1 MMRTRERNRPKR
13 AGVLAAS
20 AVWIGIFLWVGGVR
34 PSEIPPDL
42 SPPTAA
48 DVLAPIL
55 GPAVDEPH
63 EVLELLDQRK
73 RALDKREEAVR
84 IAEARLEAI
93 KNDVEQMLTRYEESV
108 QAAQASQAAEKQKRM
123 QAEELAKRKRAE
135 AEAAAYKANL
145 LQVSKIYETMPP
157 EEAAVRIEKMPTPMA
172 LRVLRSVKSKT
183 AAAILSAMNPEKAAK
198 LTERFLATVSSTD
211 QTVR

>member
-1 MMRTRERNRPKR
+1 M
-13 AGVLAAS
+13 
-20 AVWIGIFLWVGGVR
+20 WIGIVLWVGGVR
-34 PSEIPPDL
+34 PSEIPADFSL
-42 SPPTAA
+42 RTAA
-48 DVLAPIL
+48 DARVPIL

-73 RALDKREEAVR
+73 RALEKREEAVR

-93 KNDVEQMLTRYEESV
+93 KNEVEQMLIRYEQSA
-108 QAAQASQAAEKQKRM
+108 QAAQAGQAAEKQKRT
-123 QAEELAKRKRAE
+123 QAEELSKRKREE

-157 EEAAVRIEKMPTPMA
+157 EEAAMRIEKLPASMA

-183 AAAILSAMNPEKAAK
+183 AAAILSVMNPGKAAK
-198 LTERFLATVSSTD
+198 LTERFLATVSPTE